1 MQIQGFL
8 VKTIRY
14 GASSAIALGVDV
26 GLMMGLIEFAGL
38 NYLYAAAIGFSAG
51 CVVNYVLS
59 KYFVFEDKSNNSETQ
74 TVVLF
79 FSVGVAGLLLN
90 QLVLYVGV
98 DLLSTPT
105 LVAKAASAG
114 IVFWF
119 NFLLR
124 GIFVFKDPDLCKT
137 QIER

>member
-1 MQIQGFL
+1 MPLYRFL
-8 VKTIRY
+8 IKTLRY

-38 NYLYAAAIGFSAG
+38 NYLYAAAIGFSTG

-59 KYFVFEDKSNNSETQ
+59 KYYVFEDKSGHSETQ
-74 TVVLF
+74 SVVLF
-79 FSVGVAGLLLN
+79 FSVGLAGLLLN
-90 QLVLYVGV
+90 QLILYVGV
-98 DLLSTPT
+98 DLLSIHT
-105 LVAKAASAG
+105 LAAKAASAG

-137 QIER
+137 QIEK

>member
-1 MQIQGFL
+1 MQIKGI
-8 VKTIRY
+8 VEKVIRY
-14 GASSAIALGVDV
+14 GGSSAVALGIDV
-26 GLMMGLIEFAGL
+26 GLMMALINFVGM

-51 CVVNYVLS
+51 CVANYILS
-59 KYFVFEDKSNNSETQ
+59 KYFVFENRSDNSETH
-74 TVVLF
+74 TVLLF
-79 FSVGVAGLLLN
+79 FIVGFAGLLLN
-90 QLVLYVGV
+90 QLILYIGV
-98 DLLSTPT
+98 DILSVHT

-137 QIER
+137 QIKQ